1 VGIMIAWPVFT
12 ILTLPQGPVA
22 SQVFMLSQHFLPHA
36 LNFALALLIA
46 PLLLSTLYLLVKDL
60 DEPVKPAAIWPSTFF
75 YLLYFTLVSISYGS
89 QVLFKLLFLQPHT
102 QLTTVLNWYFYQ
114 SPSLVTTLNQ
124 AGYLAYALATLILFI
139 PLCSV
144 KSTLLKSIN
153 LLLVVSALL
162 QLAAALALFYGIPFL
177 GHLTLLSGLLL
188 LPTGILIHLYA
199 RSRSKARA
207 GRIQL

>member
-1 VGIMIAWPVFT
+1 
-12 ILTLPQGPVA
+12 
-22 SQVFMLSQHFLPHA
+22 
-36 LNFALALLIA
+36 
-46 PLLLSTLYLLVKDL
+46 
-60 DEPVKPAAIWPSTFF
+60 
-75 YLLYFTLVSISYGS
+75 
-89 QVLFKLLFLQPHT
+89 
-102 QLTTVLNWYFYQ
+102 
-114 SPSLVTTLNQ
+114 
-124 AGYLAYALATLILFI
+124 
-139 PLCSV
+139 V

-162 QLAAALALFYGIPFL
+162 QLAASLALFYGIPFL